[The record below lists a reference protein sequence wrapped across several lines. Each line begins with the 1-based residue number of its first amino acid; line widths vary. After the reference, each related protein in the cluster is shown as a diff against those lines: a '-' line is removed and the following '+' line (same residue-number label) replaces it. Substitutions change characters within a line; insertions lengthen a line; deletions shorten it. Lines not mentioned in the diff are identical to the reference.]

1 MGLFDNFKLTNST
14 VVKQFPGSKFQEM
27 AAVKAQ
33 LDDSYLKS
41 MDLGLKIQTDAANAP
56 FMEADKAAWQ
66 KLNQEANQTLNSW
79 QQRGDLENAL
89 PELYR
94 YAGNVATKVKALSD
108 EKKKRDEFIATLND
122 PKLELTEEIR
132 RAKIAQADKMYQG
145 AEFDEFGRNL
155 NSYTPSRVS
164 KSVNNLERAQQALRT
179 VTGDANATLEEFD
192 TLDTTPGKTAYKVG
206 SEIKYV
212 DTVKLLNHIRQAMA
226 IDSEWANSINQET
239 EAKAFLENETLTPET
254 AAQYLQT
261 AEGPEAEVARE
272 YAMKYNLSPEQAIL
286 KASQEKHKQS
296 LVKSIEA
303 FAQNHA
309 NQQTSTTYSSAP
321 TEGQKLEAQFN
332 KQKKLQENATGLK
345 NDSDTEAATIIGKS
359 SSTNVE
365 SWAKTGKEVFDK
377 ADKTQISDEAL
388 KAKEDGANKIL
399 SNPQNSEESK
409 IQANADLMDV
419 QNARAS
425 NQVASK
431 YIKEVQ
437 DRLRQKAL
445 DEIQPGT
452 TLAGIKKADRDAKWK
467 ALNKVDVSETGMSHK
482 DLFLAMERGD
492 VKFKVKA
499 KNSNDSFLDFLDAPG
514 SLGGAVSSYDKSPVT
529 MSVNGKQISSETA
542 EFVYN
547 AYNKTQSTLSKR
559 VDEKAKTL
567 STEGISLTTTAVPI
581 IKEAEV
587 KAIKSL
593 LVGATALD
601 VSGTTPIPADE
612 LEGAD
617 WSKTSE
623 VSWIPELNKVRATV
637 TKADGSVKTYLF
649 DATGMNLTK
658 VKGGQLMSNPD
669 PFVAALGAATQSERM
684 PQYTAALSQL
694 GGLITT
700 NPLTP
705 GEPIMYKGTAIGFQ
719 RLRDGSYAAVDL
731 STNKIVRKDLSMLN
745 VVGFLEVSLRK

>member
-1 MGLFDNFKLTNST
+1 
-14 VVKQFPGSKFQEM
+14 M

-66 KLNQEANQTLNSW
+66 KLNQEATQTLNSW
-79 QQRGDLENAL
+79 KDRGDLENAL

-94 YAGNVATKVKALSD
+94 YAGTVGTKAKALAD

-122 PKLELTEEIR
+122 PKLELTDDIR
-132 RAKIAQADKMYQG
+132 RAKIAQADRMYKG

-155 NSYTPSRVS
+155 NSYTPLRVS

-179 VTGDANATLEEFD
+179 VTGDANATLEDFD
-192 TLDTTPGKTAYKVG
+192 TLDASPGMTAYKVG

-212 DTVKLLNHIRQAMA
+212 STAKLLNHIRQAMA
-226 IDSEWANSINQET
+226 IDSEWANSIEQEA
-239 EAKAFLENETLTPET
+239 EARAFLENETLTPEV

-261 AEGPEAEVARE
+261 AKGPEAEAARE
-272 YAMKYNLSPEQAIL
+272 LAIKYNLSPEQAIL

-296 LVKSIEA
+296 LVRSIEA

-309 NQQTSTTYSSAP
+309 NQQTSTTSSVGP

-332 KQKKLQENATGLK
+332 KQAKLQEHAAGLR
-345 NDSDTEAATIIGKS
+345 NSSDTEAATIIGKS
-359 SSTNVE
+359 STTNVE
-365 SWAKTGKEVFDK
+365 SWAKTGEEVFDK
-377 ADKTQISDEAL
+377 AAKTQISDEAL

-399 SNPQNSEESK
+399 SNPNSSEESK
-409 IQANADLMDV
+409 VQANADLIDV
-419 QNARAS
+419 KNARAS
-425 NQVASK
+425 NQITSK
-431 YIKEVQ
+431 YIQEVQ

-467 ALNKVDVSETGMSHK
+467 ALNKIDISETGMSHK
-482 DLFLAMERGD
+482 DLFLAIERGD
-492 VKFKVKA
+492 VKFDV
-499 KNSNDSFLDFLDAPG
+499 KNSEDSFALGAPG
-514 SLGGAVSSYDKSPVT
+514 SFFLGAPGSPSYDKPPVT
-529 MSVNGKQISSETA
+529 MIFTSLSKASNKEINEKQISSKTA
-542 EFVYN
+542 GFVYR
-547 AYNKTQSTLSKR
+547 AYYKTQSTLGKK

-581 IKEAEV
+581 VKEAEV
-587 KAIKSL
+587 KAIRSL

-601 VSGTTPIPADE
+601 ISGTTPVPADE
-612 LEGAD
+612 LEGVD

-637 TKADGSVKTYLF
+637 STADGASKTYLF
-649 DATGMNLTK
+649 DATGMNLAK

-684 PQYTAALSQL
+684 PQYIAALNQVS
-694 GGLITT
+694 GLIKT

-731 STNKIVRKDLSMLN
+731 STNKVIRKDLSMLN
-745 VVGFLEVSLRK
+745 VVGFLEVSLKK

>member
-94 YAGNVATKVKALSD
+94 YAGNVGTKVKALSD

-132 RAKIAQADKMYQG
+132 RAKIAQADKMYKG

-179 VTGDANATLEEFD
+179 VTGDANATLEDFD
-192 TLDTTPGKTAYKVG
+192 TLDATPGMTAYKVG

-212 DTVKLLNHIRQAMA
+212 STTKLLNHIRQAMA

-399 SNPQNSEESK
+399 SNPQSSEESK

-431 YIKEVQ
+431 YINEVQ

-452 TLAGIKKADRDAKWK
+452 TLAAIKKADRDAKWK

-492 VKFKVKA
+492 VKFKV
-499 KNSNDSFLDFLDAPG
+499 S
-514 SLGGAVSSYDKSPVT
+514 SSYKKGVQDFGFGHP
-529 MSVNGKQISSETA
+529 SVASMAAEATINGKTVDATSI
-542 EFVYN
+542 YN
-547 AYNKTQSTLSKR
+547 AYTTQSTLSKR

-601 VSGTTPIPADE
+601 VSGTTPISADE

-637 TKADGSVKTYLF
+637 TKADGSAKTYLF

-684 PQYTAALSQL
+684 PQYTAALNQL
-694 GGLITT
+694 SGLIKT

-705 GEPIMYKGTAIGFQ
+705 GEPIMYNGAAIGFQ

-731 STNKIVRKDLSMLN
+731 STNKVIRKDLSMLN